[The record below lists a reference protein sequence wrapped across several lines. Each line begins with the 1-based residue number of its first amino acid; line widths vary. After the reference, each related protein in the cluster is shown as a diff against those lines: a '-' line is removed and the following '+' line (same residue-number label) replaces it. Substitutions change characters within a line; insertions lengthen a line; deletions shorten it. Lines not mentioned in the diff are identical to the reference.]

1 MSRRLMIAIAD
12 LGSGVE
18 LRVTVS
24 AAAALVTL
32 GVLLTSPVLVGLG
45 VAWKV
50 STDAQRLNARLRSLE
65 IERANYRAAT
75 EALTGRIESLRGSR
89 PVLAAG
95 SSGSTGVE
103 PRTPVRSSPASSPAT
118 PEPAPVQVQDPSQE
132 AKPVPPVATVAQPE
146 VAERVDVDG
155 TAESAEREQLMEVL
169 NRLSQKRMLAED
181 ANAQT
186 LASRTYQEATALELE
201 AKQLA
206 TTGRTSEALQR
217 ALATEAR
224 FQMAESEARTQAAA
238 RERLRQA
245 EAVRVPAAESPL
257 VERTNQGQGESS
269 RLISASATRTAEA
282 EDRIRGVIAEY
293 VSGLESRNLATLK
306 RVWPSLGGSQ
316 EKALR
321 TEFANAR
328 AVKALFHDPQITI
341 NDGTTTVTGLRSY
354 ALETQDGQYL
364 FTTTRTTI
372 TLRRRDGEWVIE
384 QVVHRP

>member
-1 MSRRLMIAIAD
+1 
-12 LGSGVE
+12 
-18 LRVTVS
+18 
-24 AAAALVTL
+24 
-32 GVLLTSPVLVGLG
+32 
-45 VAWKV
+45 
-50 STDAQRLNARLRSLE
+50 
-65 IERANYRAAT
+65 
-75 EALTGRIESLRGSR
+75 
-89 PVLAAG
+89 
-95 SSGSTGVE
+95 
-103 PRTPVRSSPASSPAT
+103 
-118 PEPAPVQVQDPSQE
+118 
-132 AKPVPPVATVAQPE
+132 VATVAQPE

>member
-1 MSRRLMIAIAD
+1 MIAIAD
-12 LGSGVE
+12 LGTGVE
-18 LRVTVS
+18 RRVTVS
-24 AAAALVTL
+24 PAAAVVTL
-32 GVLLTSPVLVGLG
+32 GVLLTSPVLIGVG

-75 EALTGRIESLRGSR
+75 EALTSRIESLQGSGR
-89 PVLAAG
+89 VLATGA
-95 SSGSTGVE
+95 SGPTATPPQ
-103 PRTPVRSSPASSPAT
+103 PRARTRPASSPAP
-118 PEPAPVQVQDPSQE
+118 PEPIITVQKEAPAQE
-132 AKPVPPVATVAQPE
+132 AEPGAPATTVVPPEAAG
-146 VAERVDVDG
+146 RVDVDG
-155 TAESAEREQLMEVL
+155 TAESAERQQLTDVL
-169 NRLSQKRMLAED
+169 DRLSLRRALAEEV
-181 ANAQT
+181 NAPT
-186 LASRTYQEATALELE
+186 LAKHTYQDATALELE

-206 TTGRTSEALQR
+206 TMGRTSEALSR

-224 FQMAESEARTQAAA
+224 FRMAESEARTQAASAA
-238 RERLRQA
+238 REGVRQA
-245 EAVRVPAAESPL
+245 EAAREPAP
-257 VERTNQGQGESS
+257 
-269 RLISASATRTAEA
+269 ATRMAEA
-282 EDRIRGVIAEY
+282 ENSIRGVIAEY
-293 VSGLESRNLATLK
+293 VSGLESRNLAALK